1 MNLLPIARIARG
13 SLLALVLALAA
24 CQEPPSELPDVSGQ
38 LKAEV
43 VALADQYFD
52 AWLAAFPESGTTL
65 GVARANHA
73 GITDNSLS
81 ALEDWRRREDG
92 WLARLEAL
100 DLEAIAGSDEA
111 ITAGILLEHLQ
122 ANRQLRVCRKE
133 LWNVDSYV
141 VGWQGVYTDLATLQP
156 VGTPEL
162 REAALQRVSGL
173 PAYLD
178 TEVANLRRGL
188 AAGYSAPRVIAEA
201 VLAQIDDLLATP
213 IESSPFMSPAI
224 RDGDPH
230 FRQVFRARVEG
241 ELLPAVSRYREFLAA
256 EYISAARESL
266 GVSGLPDGL
275 ECYRA
280 TVRSFST
287 LDVEPDTVF
296 ETGKREMAR
305 IQGEM
310 QTIGERSF
318 GTSDVAGLLARAR
331 TDPALMFE
339 SEQAVI
345 DLAQG
350 ALDRARTS
358 VPGWFGIVPRADVVI
373 EPYPEF
379 RQKAGAPGQYNPA
392 PEDGSRP
399 GIFNIN
405 PSSPHTRPRAGVES
419 TTFHETYPGHH
430 LQGSIAIERESAHPI
445 RRFFW
450 NSGFGEGWAL
460 YSERLADE
468 MGLFSTD
475 LDRLGMLSSE
485 ALRAARLV
493 IDAGVHTRGWTREQA
508 VEYLRTH
515 TTEAPGDIEGEVNR
529 YISWPGQ
536 GGSYMLGRLEITR
549 LRDLARATLGDRFD
563 IRTFHDRVLEDG
575 CVTLPMLREKI
586 ESWLA
591 GAQ

>member
-1 MNLLPIARIARG
+1 MSLMTVARIARV
-13 SLLALVLALAA
+13 SLIGAVLALAA
-24 CQEPPSELPDVSGQ
+24 CQEPQLEEPAATAGVKADV
-38 LKAEV
+38 A
-43 VALADQYFD
+43 ALADEYFD
-52 AWLAAFPESGTTL
+52 AWLVAFPENGTSL
-65 GVARANHA
+65 GIARADHG
-73 GITDNSLS
+73 GITDNSLT
-81 ALEDWRRREDG
+81 ALEEWRKREDG

-100 DLEAIAGSDEA
+100 DLGAIAGSDEA

-133 LWNVDSYV
+133 LWSVDSYV
-141 VGWQGVYTDLATLQP
+141 VGWQGAYTDLATLQP
-156 VGTPEL
+156 VGTPAL

-178 TEVANLRRGL
+178 TEIANLRRGL

-213 IESSPFMSPAI
+213 IEDSPFMSPAN
-224 RDGDPH
+224 RDGDPQ
-230 FRQVFRARVEG
+230 FRQAFRSRVEAV
-241 ELLPAVSRYREFLAA
+241 LLPAVSGYRDFLAA
-256 EYISAARESL
+256 EYIPAARESL
-266 GVSGLPDGL
+266 GVSALPDGL
-275 ECYRA
+275 ACYRA

-287 LDVEPDTVF
+287 LDVEPDVVF
-296 ETGKREMAR
+296 DTGTREMAR
-305 IQGEM
+305 IEGEM
-310 QTIGERSF
+310 RSIGERSF
-318 GTSDVAGLLARAR
+318 GTSDVASLLARAR

-350 ALDRARTS
+350 ALERAHAA
-358 VPGWFGIVPRADVVI
+358 VPAWFGIVPEAEVII

-430 LQGSIAIERESAHPI
+430 LQGSIATEQKAAHPI

-508 VEYLRTH
+508 VEYLRSH
-515 TTEAPGDIEGEVNR
+515 STEAPGDIEGEVNR

-536 GGSYMLGRLEITR
+536 GGSYMLGRLEIMR
-549 LRDLARATLGDRFD
+549 LRDLARAAMGDRFD
-563 IRTFHDRVLEDG
+563 IRAFHDRVLEDG
-575 CVTLPMLREKI
+575 CVTLPMLSEKI
-586 ESWLA
+586 EGWIA
-591 GAQ
+591 GGQ

>member
-1 MNLLPIARIARG
+1 MSPLPVARIARL
-13 SLLALVLALAA
+13 SLFGVVLALAA
-24 CQEPPSELPDVSGQ
+24 CREPPSEGPVAAAAV
-38 LKAEV
+38 KAEV
-43 VALADQYFD
+43 VAVADEYFD
-52 AWLAAFPESGTTL
+52 AWLAAFPENGTTL
-65 GVARANHA
+65 GIARADHA

-81 ALEDWRRREDG
+81 ALADWRQREDA

-100 DLEAIAGSDEA
+100 ELGAISGSDEA

-141 VGWQGVYTDLATLQP
+141 VGWQSVYTDLATLQP
-156 VGTPEL
+156 VGAPAL
-162 REAALQRVSGL
+162 REAALNRVSGL

-178 TEVANLRRGL
+178 TEIANLRRGL

-213 IESSPFMSPAI
+213 IEDSPFMSPAS
-224 RDGDPH
+224 RDGDAG
-230 FRQVFRARVEG
+230 FRQAFHARVESD
-241 ELLPAVSRYREFLAA
+241 LLPAVARYRDFLAA
-256 EYISAARESL
+256 EYIPAARESL
-266 GVSGLPDGL
+266 GVSALPDGL
-275 ECYRA
+275 ACYRA

-287 LDVEPDTVF
+287 LDVEPDVVF
-296 ETGKREMAR
+296 DTGKREMAR

-310 QTIGERSF
+310 TIIGERSF
-318 GTSDVAGLLARAR
+318 GTGDVTRLLARAR
-331 TDPALMFE
+331 TDPEFMFP

-345 DLAQG
+345 DLAEA
-350 ALDRARTS
+350 ALDRAHAA
-358 VPGWFGIVPRADVVI
+358 VPDWFGIVPGAEVII

-430 LQGSIAIERESAHPI
+430 LQGSIATEQKTAHPI

-468 MGLFSTD
+468 MGLFSSD

-485 ALRAARLV
+485 AMRAARLV
-493 IDAGVHTRGWTREQA
+493 IDAGVHTRGWTRDQA
-508 VEYLRTH
+508 VEYLRSH

-549 LRDLARATLGDRFD
+549 LRERARATLGDRFD

-575 CVTLPMLREKI
+575 CVTLPMLRGKI
-586 ESWLA
+586 EGWIA
-591 GAQ
+591 GGQ